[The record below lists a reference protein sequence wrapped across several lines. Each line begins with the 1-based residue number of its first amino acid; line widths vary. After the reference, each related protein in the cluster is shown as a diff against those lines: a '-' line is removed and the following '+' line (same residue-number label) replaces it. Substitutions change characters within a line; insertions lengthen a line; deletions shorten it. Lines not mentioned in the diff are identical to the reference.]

1 MQTQVMFYVL
11 PEASSETAEVNDNAH
26 LFQACLHASVCY
38 RNNQR
43 VYIHTNDQGSAH
55 SIDEML
61 WGFEPDSFVPHN
73 LVGEGPAQ
81 GAPVEIGFQ
90 SPKSRR
96 PTLINLA
103 SQVPSFAGNYSHII
117 DFVPAET
124 SLKIQARERFKQ
136 YKQAGFHIDTHNVV
150 TENAE
155 EQPSTEQQ

>member
-11 PEASSETAEVNDNAH
+11 PEASSETAEINDTAH

-43 VYIHTNDQGSAH
+43 VYVHTNDQKSAH
-55 SIDEML
+55 NIDEML

-90 SPKSRR
+90 VPKSRR
-96 PTLINLA
+96 PILINLA
-103 SQVPSFAGNYSHII
+103 SQVPNFAGNYSHII

-136 YKQAGFHIDTHNVV
+136 YKQAGFHIDTHNVAS
-150 TENAE
+150 EKPKE
-155 EQPSTEQQ
+155 HSSTEQQ